1 MKTETNL
8 CMYSSTIIL
17 KLIFL
22 TILSRFGEVISG
34 SNPNGIPS
42 HPPQSGTGYY
52 RTENISVENWVDI
65 GSLND
70 VTSKIGKLKTKIKI
84 NTGEM
89 LTKKFL
95 LQYVL
100 LSVRPITNTMEESF
114 VMLGKLK
121 MEMFVK

>member
-1 MKTETNL
+1 MKIETHL
-8 CMYSSTIIL
+8 CMCSSTIIL

-22 TILSRFGEVISG
+22 TILSKFGEVISG

-70 VTSKIGKLKTKIKI
+70 VTSKIGKIKTKIKI
-84 NTGEM
+84 NTGEV
-89 LTKKFL
+89 LTKYLTSVL

-114 VMLGKLK
+114 VMLGKL
-121 MEMFVK
+121 

>member
-1 MKTETNL
+1 MKIKTHICL
-8 CMYSSTIIL
+8 CSSAILL

-22 TILSRFGEVISG
+22 TIFSKFEEVISG

-42 HPPQSGTGYY
+42 RPPQSGTGYY

-84 NTGEM
+84 NTGEV
-89 LTKKFL
+89 LTKYLTSVFYSMCFFL
-95 LQYVL
+95 
-100 LSVRPITNTMEESF
+100 
-114 VMLGKLK
+114 
-121 MEMFVK
+121 

>member
-1 MKTETNL
+1 MKIETNL
-8 CMYSSTIIL
+8 CMYSSTTIL
-17 KLIFL
+17 KIIFL
-22 TILSRFGEVISG
+22 TIISKFGEVISG

-114 VMLGKLK
+114 VMLGK
-121 MEMFVK
+121 